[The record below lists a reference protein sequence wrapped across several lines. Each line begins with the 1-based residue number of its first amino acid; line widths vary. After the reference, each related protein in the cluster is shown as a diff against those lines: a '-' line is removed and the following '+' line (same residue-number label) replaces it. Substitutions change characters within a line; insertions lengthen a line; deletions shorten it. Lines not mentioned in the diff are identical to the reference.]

1 MKTILLLAAAVLA
14 LDQATKFAALRAFAG
29 GDAAPVDPMVVVPGF
44 FDLRLALN
52 DGAAWGGLAGRQWLL
67 VLVSVAMLA
76 ILWWNRRD
84 LAASR
89 LSRIAGGLLAGGIAG
104 NLVDRALRGRVVDF
118 LDLHWREAY
127 HYPTFNVADI
137 AICSGVGLLLLHTV
151 LCSRR
156 KR

>member
-14 LDQATKFAALRAFAG
+14 LDQAAKFAALRAFADG
-29 GDAAPVDPMVVVPGF
+29 GSLAVVPGF
-44 FDLRLALN
+44 FDLRLVLN
-52 DGAAWGGLAGRQWLL
+52 DGAAWGILAGRQWLL
-67 VLVSVAMLA
+67 VLVSAAMLA
-76 ILWWNRRD
+76 VLWWNRRD

-89 LSRIAGGLLAGGIAG
+89 LSRIAGGVLAGGIVG
-104 NLVDRALRGRVVDF
+104 NLLDRALRGRVVDF

-137 AICSGVGLLLLHTV
+137 AICAGVGLLLLHTA
-151 LCSRR
+151 LCSLK